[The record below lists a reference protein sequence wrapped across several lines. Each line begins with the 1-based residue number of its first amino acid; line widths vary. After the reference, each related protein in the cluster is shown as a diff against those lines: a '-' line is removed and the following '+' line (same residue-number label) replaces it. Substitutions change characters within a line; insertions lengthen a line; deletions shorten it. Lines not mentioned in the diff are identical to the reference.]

1 MYQNMGSRY
10 LEQGTNKNDSLLI
23 YLPEQLSPVMI
34 RVGINGYGTIGRRVA
49 DAVSRQKDMEVSGVI
64 KTKPDYVA
72 MTASSKFKIFVPD
85 RESIKKFQD
94 KSLDVQGDLDD
105 LVSASDIIIDCTPEG
120 QGEKNI
126 QIYRKHKKKAIFQGG
141 ESSSLAEVSFNAY
154 ANYDSASGKEYVRVV
169 SCNTTGLARTLSTL
183 RDHFGVSEASA
194 TLIRRATDPND
205 SKKGPIN
212 ALEPDLH
219 FPSHHG
225 PDVMTV
231 MDGISIETSAVKAPT
246 TLMHLHSVTVKIKS
260 ETDLEHVLRAFES
273 RRRLMIVSGKNGITS
288 TAQVMDLARELGR
301 ERSDLYEI
309 AIWRENVNL
318 NGRKINYMQAVHQE
332 SDVVPENV
340 DAVRAV
346 FGLQEKEKSIELTD
360 MALGIKEKV
369 Y

>member
-1 MYQNMGSRY
+1 
-10 LEQGTNKNDSLLI
+10 
-23 YLPEQLSPVMI
+23 MI
-34 RVGINGYGTIGRRVA
+34 KVGVNGYGTIGRRVA
-49 DAVSRQKDMEVSGVI
+49 EAVSRQGDMEITGVV

-72 MTASSKFKIFVPD
+72 ITASSRFKLFVPD
-85 RESIKKFQD
+85 REAVKKFQE
-94 KSLDVQGDLDD
+94 KSLSVHGDLND
-105 LVSASDIIIDCTPEG
+105 LVSESDIIIDCTPEG

-126 QIYRKHKKKAIFQGG
+126 EIYRKHKKKAIFQGG
-141 ESSSLAEVSFNAY
+141 ESSRLAEVSFNAY
-154 ANYDSASGKEYVRVV
+154 ANYDSAAGKDFVRVV

-183 RDHFGVSEASA
+183 RDNFGISEVNA
-194 TLIRRATDPND
+194 TLVRRATDPND

-231 MDGISIETSAVKAPT
+231 MPGLEIETSAVKAPT
-246 TLMHLHSVTVKIKS
+246 TLMHLHSVTAKINS
-260 ETDLEHVLRAFES
+260 DTDLEHVLDAFRS
-273 RRRLMIVSGKNGITS
+273 KRRLMLVSGKNGITS

>member
-1 MYQNMGSRY
+1 
-10 LEQGTNKNDSLLI
+10 
-23 YLPEQLSPVMI
+23 MI
-34 RVGINGYGTIGRRVA
+34 KVGINGYGTIGRRVA
-49 DAVSRQKDMEVSGVI
+49 EAVSRQGDMEITGVV

-72 MTASSKFKIFVPD
+72 ITASSRFKLFVPD
-85 RESIKKFQD
+85 REAVKKFQE
-94 KSLDVQGDLDD
+94 KSLSVHGDLND
-105 LVSASDIIIDCTPEG
+105 LVSESDIIIDCTPEG

-126 QIYRKHKKKAIFQGG
+126 EIYRKHKKKAIFQGG
-141 ESSSLAEVSFNAY
+141 ESSGLAEVSFNAY
-154 ANYDSASGKEYVRVV
+154 ANYDSATGKDFVRVV

-183 RDHFGVSEASA
+183 RDNFGISEVNA
-194 TLIRRATDPND
+194 TLVRRATDPND

-231 MDGISIETSAVKAPT
+231 MPGLEIETSAVKAPT
-246 TLMHLHSVTVKIKS
+246 TLMHLHSVTAKINS
-260 ETDLEHVLRAFES
+260 DTDLEHVLDAFRS
-273 RRRLMIVSGKNGITS
+273 KRRLMLVSGKNGITS

-318 NGRKINYMQAVHQE
+318 KGRKINYMQAVHQE

-340 DAVRAV
+340 DAIRAV

-360 MALGIKEKV
+360 RALGIKEKV